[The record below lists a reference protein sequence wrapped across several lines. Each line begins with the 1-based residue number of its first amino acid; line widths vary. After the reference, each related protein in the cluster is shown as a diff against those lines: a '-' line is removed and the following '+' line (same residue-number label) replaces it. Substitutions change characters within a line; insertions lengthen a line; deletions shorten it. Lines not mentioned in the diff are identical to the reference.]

1 MRRDLYFTD
10 CDLNLDK
17 LANLTGINKYHLS
30 ETLNSFAGKPFYQYV
45 NEYRIAYALKEMEII
60 SGQSEE
66 FNFLS
71 LAYKSGFKAKSS
83 FNRYFKEITGF
94 TPSEHL
100 KILRQ
105 PKIIV

>member
-1 MRRDLYFTD
+1 MVFAD

-17 LANLTGINKYHLS
+17 LAALTGVNKYHLS
-30 ETLNSFAGKPFYQYV
+30 ETLNNFAGKSFYQYV
-45 NEYRIAYALKEMEII
+45 NEYRIAYSLKQMENVPATQR
-60 SGQSEE
+60 GD

-71 LAYKSGFKAKSS
+71 LAYKSGSKAKSS

-100 KILRQ
+100 KAIRQ
-105 PKIIV
+105 PGVAL